1 MAIDLQ
7 DVNAALAGVIDPN
20 TGTDLVKAKA
30 VHDVRID
37 GDRVRLRIELGYPAA
52 SQHGLIR
59 ELVTAALRAAGA
71 GAVEVEVGSRI
82 VAHTVQRGLKVMP
95 NVRNIIA
102 VASGKGGVGK
112 STVAANLALALAAEG
127 ARVGLLDADIY
138 GPSQPTMLGIHGQP
152 ESADGR
158 SFEPLTGHGIQASSI
173 GFLVDADQ
181 PMVWRGPMVTSALQQ
196 LLTLTN
202 WKDLDYLV
210 IDMPPGTGDIQLT
223 LAQQVPVTG
232 ALIVTTPQDIALL
245 DAARG
250 VRMFEKVGVPILG
263 LVENMATHVCSKCG
277 HEEHIFG
284 SGGAAKMAERFG
296 VRVLGSLPLD
306 IRIREHS
313 DRGEPTV
320 VAEPDGEIARAYK
333 AIARRVAVAIAERAR
348 DLSGKIPSI
357 KVSNT

>member
-7 DVNAALAGVIDPN
+7 GVNATLAGVIDPN
-20 TGTDLVKAKA
+20 TGTDLVSGRA
-30 VHDVRID
+30 VRDVRID
-37 GDRVRLRIELGYPAA
+37 GDNVRLRVELGYPAA
-52 SQHGLIR
+52 SQCEPIR
-59 ELVTAALRAAGA
+59 ARVVAALQAAGA
-71 GAVEVEVGSRI
+71 GKVDAEVGFKI

-127 ARVGLLDADIY
+127 ARVGVLDADIY
-138 GPSQPTMLGIHGQP
+138 GPSQPTMLGIVGQP
-152 ESADGR
+152 SSADGKT
-158 SFEPLTGHGIQASSI
+158 FDPLIGHGIQASSI
-173 GFLVDADQ
+173 GFLIDPDQ

-232 ALIVTTPQDIALL
+232 AVIVTTPQDIALM
-245 DAARG
+245 DASKG
-250 VRMFEKVGVPILG
+250 LRMFEKVGVPILG
-263 LVENMATHVCSKCG
+263 LIENMATHVCSKCG

-284 SGGAAKMAERFG
+284 SGGADKMAARFG
-296 VRVLGSLPLD
+296 VSVLGSLPLD
-306 IRIREHS
+306 IRIREHADS
-313 DRGEPTV
+313 GTPTV
-320 VAEPDGEIARAYK
+320 VADPDSDVAMTYK
-333 AIARRVAVAIAERAR
+333 AIARRVAVSIAVRAR
-348 DLSGKIPSI
+348 DLSSKMPAI
-357 KVSNT
+357 KVSNS